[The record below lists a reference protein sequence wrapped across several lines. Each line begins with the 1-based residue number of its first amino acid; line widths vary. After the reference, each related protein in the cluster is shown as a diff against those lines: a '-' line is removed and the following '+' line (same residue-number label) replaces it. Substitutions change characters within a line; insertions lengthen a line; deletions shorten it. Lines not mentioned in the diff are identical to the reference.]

1 MVVSKL
7 SHIAMPAGLGHP
19 MCRRKQKMRGYVEEE
34 REKNVFYAFD
44 IMIFGNK
51 INAENINLT

>member
-1 MVVSKL
+1 
-7 SHIAMPAGLGHP
+7 
-19 MCRRKQKMRGYVEEE
+19 MRGYVEEE
-34 REKNVFYAFD
+34 REKNVFYAFH

>member
-1 MVVSKL
+1 
-7 SHIAMPAGLGHP
+7 
-19 MCRRKQKMRGYVEEE
+19 MRGYVEEE